1 MLILYINSEN
11 ITTLIFGDKYLEL
24 GAILKIILIASI
36 FQIYTFLNGGVW
48 AGIGNMKMN
57 SQFFGISSVM
67 YIVIIIIFIH
77 KYEFHL
83 FPYTILLSS
92 IFAAFYSEFLYRKLF
107 KVK

>member
-1 MLILYINSEN
+1 MV
-11 ITTLIFGDKYLEL
+11 
-24 GAILKIILIASI
+24 
-36 FQIYTFLNGGVW
+36 NGGVW

-67 YIVIIIIFIH
+67 YIVILIIFIH
-77 KYEFHL
+77 KYEFHF
-83 FPYTILLSS
+83 FPYAILLSS